1 MLDFMNLIPIYGWII
16 LGIAILTIIIP
27 YFIIYSLRRKLRKF
41 EEAHIALQTFV
52 NGKTLDQL
60 LERYIQEVE
69 NAKSQ
74 LEKQNLRLEKVEGK
88 LRKSVDRA
96 ELVRFNAFDNM
107 GSDLSFALALM
118 NQEGDGV
125 VLSSINSR
133 EESRVYAK
141 PIAAGQSTY
150 HLSNEEK
157 QVLEKAKDTL
167 CV

>member
-1 MLDFMNLIPIYGWII
+1 MNFINYIPIYGWFI
-16 LGIAILTIIIP
+16 LAIGILAVIP
-27 YFIIYSLRRKLRKF
+27 YFYIYSLRKRLKKF
-41 EEAHIALQTFV
+41 EEAHIALQSFMS
-52 NGKTLDQL
+52 GKTLDQL
-60 LERYIQEVE
+60 LEKYLQKVD
-69 NAKSQ
+69 NT
-74 LEKQNLRLEKVEGK
+74 EKQMEMQNSRLIKAEEK

-107 GSDLSFALALM
+107 GSDLSFALALL

-141 PIAAGQSTY
+141 PITSGQSTY

-157 QVLEKAKDTL
+157 QVLDKAQNTL
-167 CV
+167 HV

>member
-1 MLDFMNLIPIYGWII
+1 MDYISNVPIYGWIVLGVGI
-16 LGIAILTIIIP
+16 LAVIP
-27 YFIIYSLRRKLRKF
+27 YFYIYSLRKQLKKF
-41 EEAHIALQTFV
+41 KEAHVALQSFM

-60 LERYIQEVE
+60 LERYIKEVE
-69 NAKSQ
+69 NT
-74 LEKQNLRLEKVEGK
+74 EKQMENQNLRLIKVEEK

-107 GSDLSFALALM
+107 GSDLSFALALL
-118 NQEGDGV
+118 NQEGNGV

-141 PIAAGQSTY
+141 PVTEGQSTY

-157 QVLEKAKDTL
+157 QALEKAQNTL
-167 CV
+167 HV